1 MKRVMVPLLALMLI
15 AGAVV
20 AVGCGGGSSSK
31 SGDPEATV
39 EQFMKSTMAEDA
51 DATYEL
57 LSSESQK
64 GVENK
69 EDLVEGAGD
78 QIADWSVGEATQKG
92 NTARV
97 KVTMKMK
104 GVEQELTFDVV
115 LVEEGGAWKINLEET
130 GKSMDEAI
138 NKLMESS
145 SPQ

>member
-1 MKRVMVPLLALMLI
+1 MRRVMVPLLALILM
-15 AGAVV
+15 AGIV
-20 AVGCGGGSSSK
+20 AAGCGDGSSSK
-31 SGDPEATV
+31 SGDPEAAV

-78 QIADWSVGEATQKG
+78 QIADWNVGEATQEG
-92 NTARV
+92 DTARV
-97 KVTMKMK
+97 EVTMKMK
-104 GVEQELTFDVV
+104 DVEQELTFDVV
-115 LVEEGGAWKINLEET
+115 LAEEGGAWKINLEET